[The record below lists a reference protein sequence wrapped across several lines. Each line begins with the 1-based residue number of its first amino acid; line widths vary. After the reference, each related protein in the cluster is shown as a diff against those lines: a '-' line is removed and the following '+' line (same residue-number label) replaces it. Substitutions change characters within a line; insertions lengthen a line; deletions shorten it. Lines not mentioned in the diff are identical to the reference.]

1 MPFAYSLNNRHG
13 FERVERVERAERE
26 LAEGGGELVDA
37 GLPGGEIDVEVVGD
51 DLEGDV
57 GLAEVLGD
65 GVERG
70 RLHIEAVGLLRQ
82 PLQELGRIDVRRD
95 ETVGGEELAV
105 GGFGRVDGQTVEE
118 HRVVE
123 ESSAAG
129 DDLGDANQRP
139 HGGGVR
145 PGSADVHDGEI
156 FVLML
161 LHEPQHGVRG
171 VLAADT
177 AEVHFFF
184 DVEDFLLNGGE

>member
-1 MPFAYSLNNRHG
+1 M
-13 FERVERVERAERE
+13 
-26 LAEGGGELVDA
+26 DA

-70 RLHIEAVGLLRQ
+70 GLHVEAVGLLSQ
-82 PLQELGRIDVRRD
+82 ALQEIGGIDVRGD
-95 ETVGGEELAV
+95 EAVGGEELAV
-105 GGFGRVDGQTVEE
+105 GGFGRLDGQAVEE
-118 HRVVE
+118 HRVIDE
-123 ESSAAG
+123 GGAAG
-129 DDLGDANQRP
+129 DDLGDADQRP
-139 HGGGVR
+139 HRRGMR
-145 PGSADVHDGEI
+145 PGGADVHDGEI
-156 FVLML
+156 LVLML

-171 VLAADT
+171 VLAADA